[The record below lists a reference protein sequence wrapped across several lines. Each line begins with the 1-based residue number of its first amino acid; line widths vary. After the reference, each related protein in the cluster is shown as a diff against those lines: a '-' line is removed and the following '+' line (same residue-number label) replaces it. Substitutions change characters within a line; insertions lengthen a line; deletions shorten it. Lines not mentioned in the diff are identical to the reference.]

1 LTEDRKPVSE
11 IACELGFKYPHL
23 HRNKLKTEPLL
34 FRYLIPFKKN
44 TTALFFNLLD
54 NSKGNLNMIRSGG
67 VGFWNFRSPECVFFG
82 GKV

>member
-34 FRYLIPFKKN
+34 FRYLIPFKKKY
-44 TTALFFNLLD
+44 
-54 NSKGNLNMIRSGG
+54 NSPIFQPVR
-67 VGFWNFRSPECVFFG
+67 
-82 GKV
+82 